1 MRKNAFNVIF
11 FLVVATGLTFLFL
24 YADKHWVKR
33 AEKPAPPPPQATA
46 EEKRQ
51 LLHAVAGSAALG
63 AEEAREVG
71 ATLARLR
78 AEERARDEKKAAAGA
93 VASTAATAV
102 APRPIPREPGKPV
115 RLIALGGDRYYNR
128 VLLTTRGGGVQQV
141 VLPLFDAADRL
152 GREVKEKDENGNPT
166 KAPVPFFLIPGQPQP
181 RGRYLREDY
190 VRPTLE
196 PGEVKDPTV
205 LASLSEPS
213 FLVFHYRN
221 PDDKF
226 PDPELGTE
234 NWDVVEE
241 QHPEGGVHKVV
252 FERQLGAP
260 YFVKFRK
267 TYTLGPR
274 DYHVGLRVDVEALP
288 GREKGKGQLRIQI
301 SGPRGLPIEGEW
313 YTTMY
318 RAAIIGWQDRKGT
331 PRRQYEDAATVAVR
345 RGGEAVTKVDNVFKY
360 MVVATQYFA
369 SGVAVDNTAGEVGAV
384 QNPWAYVRATTELP
398 FDKKSDPAMPY
409 FDDVTVRA
417 ASDVIDLAAP
427 GQTGN
432 AVAHSY
438 LLYNGPSKV
447 RLLGLMEGDR
457 AVDDALVTRYQED
470 LGLRT
475 ITDFR
480 SDTWLGRFANL
491 IYWTDLVIAFT
502 NLMHW
507 LLASIHSVL
516 PHWALSIVIL
526 TVIVRLLLFYPSK
539 KQTQMNMK
547 MMEVQ
552 KRLAPQ
558 IEELK
563 KKYPDNPH
571 EFNRAK
577 MQLLMANG
585 VNPFAAMGGCL
596 LLLFQ
601 MPVMMGLYF
610 CLQESVFFRLEPF
623 LWVNNLAAPDMLFWW
638 SEKIPFVSTPED
650 LGSFLYLGPYF
661 NALPLLAVALMI
673 WQQNK
678 MMPPPTDEQMAQQQ
692 RMMKIMMILVAVMFY
707 KVAAGLAL
715 YFIIG
720 TSWGLIERRFIPK
733 ADDKKSEEGGAGETA
748 GLNPKTGSPN
758 GHPTSVGPVELPKAK
773 GLLGRLREAVQ
784 KRMEEMQRQADEQ
797 SRRQIR
803 KDRGGAGD
811 GQDQTRRDQER
822 RDRKKR
828 RRK

>member
-1 MRKNAFNVIF
+1 MRKNGFNIVL
-11 FLVVATGLTFLFL
+11 FLVFATGFTFLYF
-24 YADKHWVKR
+24 YADKHWIKR
-33 AEKPAPPPPQATA
+33 PEKPAPTPPAVA
-46 EEKRQ
+46 ADEMKKAVR
-51 LLHAVAGSAALG
+51 AVAGVVATAFEDAKQQS
-63 AEEAREVG
+63 EEASKR
-71 ATLARLR
+71 RD
-78 AEERARDEKKAAAGA
+78 EERARDAKNAPSWA
-93 VASTAATAV
+93 VAGVAATAGEMRRV
-102 APRPIPREPGKPV
+102 PAVLSKPV
-115 RLIALGGDRYYNR
+115 RLIAFGGDGYYIKS
-128 VLLTTRGGGVQQV
+128 LLTTQGGAVQQV
-141 VLPLFDAADRL
+141 ALPRFDAADRL
-152 GREVKEKDENGNPT
+152 GREVKEKDQNGNPT
-166 KAPVPFFLIPGQPQP
+166 KQPVTFYLIPGQPQP
-181 RGRYLREDY
+181 RGKFLNEDY
-190 VRPTLE
+190 VRPTIQA
-196 PGEVKDPTV
+196 GEIKDPEV
-205 LASLSEPS
+205 LKTLSEPS
-213 FLVFHYRN
+213 YTIFHYRN

-226 PDPELGTE
+226 PDPELGTQHWE
-234 NWDVVEE
+234 VVEE
-241 QHPEGGVHKVV
+241 DTKGEVHKVV
-252 FERQLGAP
+252 FEKSLGAP

-267 TYTLGPR
+267 IYSLGPR
-274 DYHVGLRVDVEALP
+274 DYHIGLRIEIEGLP

-318 RAAIIGWQDRKGT
+318 RAAIIGWLDRKGT
-331 PRRQYEDAATVAVR
+331 PRRRFEDAATVAIR
-345 RGGEAVTKVDNVFKY
+345 RGGEVVSKDDNLFKY

-369 SGVAVDNTAGEVGAV
+369 SGVAIDDQAGEVGAV
-384 QNPWAYVRATTELP
+384 KNPWAFVRATTELP
-398 FDKKSDPAMPY
+398 FDTKSDQAMPY

-417 ASDVIDLAAP
+417 ASDVIDLAP
-427 GQTGN
+427 GEKL
-432 AVAHSY
+432 AHSY
-438 LLYNGPSKV
+438 LVYNGPSKV

-457 AVDDALVTRYQED
+457 AVDESLVERYLESKG
-470 LGLRT
+470 LGLGT

-480 SDTWLGRFANL
+480 SDTWLGSFANL

-516 PHWALSIVIL
+516 PHWALSIVVL
-526 TVIVRLLLFYPSK
+526 TVMVRLLLLYPSK
-539 KQTQMNMK
+539 KQTQMNLR

-552 KRLAPQ
+552 KKLAPQ

-571 EFNRAK
+571 DFNRAK
-577 MQLLMANG
+577 MQLMMANG

-596 LLLFQ
+596 LLLAQ

-638 SEKIPFVSTPED
+638 SEQIPFISTPAD
-650 LGSFLYLGPYF
+650 LGSFIYLGPYF

-692 RMMKIMMILVAVMFY
+692 RMMKIMMIMVAVMFY

-720 TSWGLIERRFIPK
+720 TTWGLIERRFIPK
-733 ADDKKSEEGGAGETA
+733 ADDKKPDEGGAGETA
-748 GLNPKTGSPN
+748 RIEPRTGSPN
-758 GHPTSVGPVELPKAK
+758 GQPTSVGTVELPKSK

-797 SRRQIR
+797 SKRQIR
-803 KDRGGAGD
+803 KEKGGQGD
-811 GQDQTRRDQER
+811 DPSRRDDQR
-822 RDRKKR
+822 RDRRKKR
-828 RRK
+828 RR

>member
-1 MRKNAFNVIF
+1 
-11 FLVVATGLTFLFL
+11 VVA
-24 YADKHWVKR
+24 
-33 AEKPAPPPPQATA
+33 
-46 EEKRQ
+46 EE
-51 LLHAVAGSAALG
+51 
-63 AEEAREVG
+63 
-71 ATLARLR
+71 
-78 AEERARDEKKAAAGA
+78 
-93 VASTAATAV
+93 
-102 APRPIPREPGKPV
+102 
-115 RLIALGGDRYYNR
+115 
-128 VLLTTRGGGVQQV
+128 
-141 VLPLFDAADRL
+141 
-152 GREVKEKDENGNPT
+152 
-166 KAPVPFFLIPGQPQP
+166 
-181 RGRYLREDY
+181 
-190 VRPTLE
+190 
-196 PGEVKDPTV
+196 
-205 LASLSEPS
+205 
-213 FLVFHYRN
+213 
-221 PDDKF
+221 
-226 PDPELGTE
+226 
-234 NWDVVEE
+234 
-241 QHPEGGVHKVV
+241 HPEGGVHKVV

-260 YFVKFRK
+260 YHVKFRK
-267 TYTLGPR
+267 TYTLAPR
-274 DYHVGLRVDVEALP
+274 DYHIGLKIEIEALP
-288 GREKGKGQLRIQI
+288 GREKGKGQIRIQL

-318 RAAIIGWQDRKGT
+318 RAAIVGWLDKKGT

-345 RGGEAVTKVDNVFKY
+345 RGGEAVSKADNIFKY

-369 SGVAVDNTAGEVGAV
+369 SGVAIDDQAEDAGAV
-384 QNPWAYVRATTELP
+384 KNPWAYVRATTELP
-398 FDKKSDPAMPY
+398 FDKKSNPQMPY
-409 FDDVTVRA
+409 FDDLTVRA
-417 ASDVIDLAAP
+417 ASDVIDLSP
-427 GQTGN
+427 GEKLT
-432 AVAHSY
+432 HSY
-438 LLYNGPSKV
+438 LVYNGPSKV
-447 RLLGLMEGDR
+447 RLLGLMEDDR
-457 AVDDALVTRYQED
+457 AVDEALVRRYQES
-470 LGLRT
+470 LGLQT

-502 NLMHW
+502 NVMHW

-526 TVIVRLLLFYPSK
+526 TVIVRLLLLYPSK
-539 KQTQMNMK
+539 RQTQMNMK

-563 KKYPDNPH
+563 KKYPDSPH

-577 MQLLMANG
+577 MQLMMANG
-585 VNPFAAMGGCL
+585 VNPFLAMGGCL

-638 SEKIPFVSTPED
+638 SEKIPFISTPED
-650 LGSFLYLGPYF
+650 IGSFIYLGPYF

-692 RMMKIMMILVAVMFY
+692 RMMKIMMIMVAVMFY

-715 YFIIG
+715 YFIVG
-720 TSWGLIERRFIPK
+720 TCWGLIERRLIPK
-733 ADDKKSEEGGAGETA
+733 PPEKPGDGSGEA
-748 GLNPKTGSPN
+748 IEPAPKAGSPN
-758 GHPTSVGPVELPKAK
+758 GHPTSVGTVELPKAK

-803 KDRGGAGD
+803 NEKSAEAEA
-811 GQDQTRRDQER
+811 QNQPRRDRDR